1 MNSVSRFARR
11 FCATLAAVPAEISVE
26 ASASVPTK
34 AKKHPSIY
42 KKLSSLGTRGGKME
56 ETLNQFVME
65 GVPVKKHELIRYAK
79 DLRKFRQPQRALEIF
94 EWMERK
100 EIAFSSSDHA
110 IRLDLIAK
118 TKGLEAAENYFN
130 SLDDSSKNQST
141 YGSLLNCYCVE
152 REEEKAKAHFEN
164 MVDLNHVSNSLPFNN
179 LMAMYLRL
187 DQPEKVPEVVVAM
200 KQRNITPCDI
210 TYSMWIQSCGSLKD
224 LDGVEKVL
232 EEMKAEGEE
241 TSSSWDTFANLAA
254 IYVKVGLYDKAEE
267 ALKSLESKMNPHLRD
282 SFHFLISLY
291 AGVSNAKEVYRV
303 WDLLKKRH
311 PNVNNTSYLIIL
323 QALSKLNDVD
333 GVKRIFTEWE
343 STCWT
348 YDMRMA
354 NVAISSYLKQNMYE
368 DAEAVFNG
376 AMKKCK
382 GQFSKARQLLMMHL
396 LKNDQ
401 ADLALK
407 HFEAAVLDQ
416 DKNWIWSSELIRLFF
431 LHFEEA
437 KDVDGAEE
445 FCKTLT
451 KWSPLDSETY
461 TLLMKTYLS
470 AGEACPDMRKR
481 LEEQGIQVDEEQE
494 CLLSKICT

>member
-1 MNSVSRFARR
+1 
-11 FCATLAAVPAEISVE
+11 
-26 ASASVPTK
+26 
-34 AKKHPSIY
+34 
-42 KKLSSLGTRGGKME
+42 
-56 ETLNQFVME
+56 
-65 GVPVKKHELIRYAK
+65 
-79 DLRKFRQPQRALEIF
+79 
-94 EWMERK
+94 MERK
-100 EIAFSSSDHA
+100 EIAFSGSDHA

-118 TKGLEAAENYFN
+118 TKGLEAAETYFN
-130 SLDDSSKNQST
+130 SLDSSTKNQST

-187 DQPEKVPEVVVAM
+187 GQPEKVPALVVAM
-200 KQRNITPCDI
+200 KQKNITPCDI
-210 TYSMWIQSCGSLKD
+210 TYSMWIQSCGSLNN
-224 LDGVEKVL
+224 LDGVEKIL
-232 EEMKAEGEE
+232 DEMKAEGEGI
-241 TSSSWDTFANLAA
+241 SSWDTFANLAA
-254 IYVKVGLYDKAEE
+254 IYIKVGLYDKAEE
-267 ALKSLESKMNPHLRD
+267 ALKSLENKMNPHIRD
-282 SFHFLISLY
+282 SYHFLISLY
-291 AGVSNAKEVYRV
+291 AGISNASEVYRV

-311 PNVNNTSYLIIL
+311 PNVNNSSCLTML
-323 QALSKLNDVD
+323 QALSKLDDID
-333 GVKRIFTEWE
+333 GIKKIFTEWE

-354 NVAISSYLKQNMYE
+354 NVAIGSYLKQNMYE
-368 DAEAVFNG
+368 EAEAVFNG

-407 HFEAAVLDQ
+407 HFEAAILHL
-416 DKNWIWSSELIRLFF
+416 DKNWTWSSELIRSFF

-445 FCKTLT
+445 FCKTLA

-461 TLLMKTYLS
+461 TLLMKTYFS
-470 AGEACPDMRKR
+470 AGKACPDMKKR
-481 LEEQGIQVDEEQE
+481 LEEQEIQVDEEQE
-494 CLLSKICT
+494 DLLRKICP

>member
-1 MNSVSRFARR
+1 MYSVSRLARR
-11 FCATLAAVPAEISVE
+11 FCATLAASPAAISGE
-26 ASASVPTK
+26 AAASVPTK
-34 AKKHPSIY
+34 AKKNPSVY

-100 EIAFSSSDHA
+100 EIVFTGSDHA

-118 TKGLEAAENYFN
+118 TKGLEAAETYFD
-130 SLDDSSKNQST
+130 SLDASIKNQST

-152 REEEKAKAHFEN
+152 REEEKAKAHFDN

-187 DQPEKVPEVVVAM
+187 GQPEKVPALVVAM
-200 KQRNITPCDI
+200 KQKNITPCDI

-232 EEMKAEGEE
+232 DEMKAEGEGI
-241 TSSSWDTFANLAA
+241 SSWDTFANLAA
-254 IYVKVGLYDKAEE
+254 IYIKVGLYDKAEE
-267 ALKSLESKMNPHLRD
+267 ALKSLENKMNPHIRD
-282 SFHFLISLY
+282 CYHFLISLY
-291 AGVSNAKEVYRV
+291 AGIANASEVYRV

-311 PNVNNTSYLIIL
+311 PNVNNSSYLTML
-323 QALSKLNDVD
+323 QALSKLNDID
-333 GVKRIFTEWE
+333 GIKKIFTEWE

-368 DAEAVFNG
+368 EAEAVFNG

-407 HFEAAVLDQ
+407 HFEAAVLDL
-416 DKNWIWSSELIRLFF
+416 DKNWTWSSELISSFF

-437 KDVDGAEE
+437 KDVDGAEQ

-451 KWSPLDSETY
+451 KWSPLGSETY

-470 AGEACPDMRKR
+470 AGKACPDMKKR

-494 CLLSKICT
+494 CLLSKICA